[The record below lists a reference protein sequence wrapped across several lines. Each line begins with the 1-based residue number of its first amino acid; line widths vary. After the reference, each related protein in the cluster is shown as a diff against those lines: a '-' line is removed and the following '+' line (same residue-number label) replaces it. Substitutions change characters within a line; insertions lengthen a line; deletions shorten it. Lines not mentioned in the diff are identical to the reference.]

1 MTEDKKQLVFEPPS
15 KETPGYLKRQRKA
28 IEFMAK
34 LQGLASNPD
43 PDVVDE
49 MVEFLLPWIT
59 VPEDRD
65 EARDMLWN
73 ASEQDFWDLFNAVQG
88 GAAKNSPETP
98 STESS

>member
-1 MTEDKKQLVFEPPS
+1 MTEDKRQLVFEPPG
-15 KETPGYLKRQRKA
+15 KETPGYLRRQRKA

-34 LQGLASNPD
+34 LQTLATDPA
-43 PDVVDE
+43 PDVVDD

-65 EARDMLWN
+65 EAREMLWD

-88 GAAKNSPETP
+88 GAEKNSPPTL